1 MKRPRSV
8 TVVAVLLI
16 FMGVSTAYATIAYY
30 GDPAVQ
36 QALAGKALSPAAQ
49 LIWAIVGI
57 VVLLGSG
64 VLMLRGLNIARITYL
79 IYTPVAIIANAV
91 LFGVSLASL
100 WGLFV
105 FSVFAVLLT
114 RPLAKAYFVPAPSE
128 STPTSPA
135 A

>member
-8 TVVAVLLI
+8 TVVAALLI
-16 FMGVSTAYATIAYY
+16 FMALSTAYTTLTYWS
-30 GDPAVQ
+30 DPAVQ

-49 LIWAIVGI
+49 LTWTVVGI

-64 VLMLRGLNIARITYL
+64 VFMLGGANVARMTYL

-91 LFGVSLASL
+91 LFGVSLASM

-114 RPLAKAYFVPAPSE
+114 RPLAKAYFVRAPE
-128 STPTSPA
+128 KPMPTSHA
-135 A
+135 V

>member
-8 TVVAVLLI
+8 TVVAALLI
-16 FMGVSTAYATIAYY
+16 FMGLSTAYTTITYY
-30 GDPAVQ
+30 SDPAVQ

-49 LIWAIVGI
+49 LVWTIVGI
-57 VVLLGSG
+57 VVLVGSG
-64 VLMLRGLNIARITYL
+64 VLMLGGMNIARMTYL

-114 RPLAKAYFVPAPSE
+114 RPLAKAYFVPTPSE
-128 STPTSPA
+128 PTPTSRA